1 MTSAVNIQLMKV
13 STYTGLLLHGLGSI
27 LGREWM
33 VLALGRWILALGR
46 WILALGRWILA
57 WSWIV
62 LAWSGLWLG
71 WRLVWRRLRR
81 LGIWICWEPKHVKL
95 HVVSS
100 PDPTLL
106 QSRRNSLVNKSNF
119 LG

>member
-1 MTSAVNIQLMKV
+1 MTSAALMKV
-13 STYTGLLLHGLGSI
+13 STYIGLLLHGLGGI
-27 LGREWM
+27 LGREW
-33 VLALGRWILALGR
+33 VVLALGR

-71 WRLVWRRLRR
+71 WWLVWRRLRR

-106 QSRRNSLVNKSNF
+106 RSRRNSLVNKSNF